1 MKTYQLIVIAGTAV
15 CAAAGGSAFAQTAPL
30 AAAATP
36 SQSDTSTAARPQAS
50 TAPPTVTLSAAAARG
65 VGTPT
70 LRTTTAAGS
79 VIILADGIVANA
91 SMVQIQPPAPGF
103 VYER

>member
-1 MKTYQLIVIAGTAV
+1 MNTDQLIACAAV
-15 CAAAGGSAFAQTAPL
+15 CVVACGSAFAQTAPT

-36 SQSDTSTAARPQAS
+36 SQNDKSSAARPQAN
-50 TAPPTVTLSAAAARG
+50 TAMPTVTLSAAAARG

-70 LRTTTAAGS
+70 LRTIVAAGS

-91 SMVQIQPPAPGF
+91 SMAQIQAPAPGF